1 MSGIAEQIM
10 NRLNAL
16 EGQNVAVR
24 VKQLEDTIS
33 EMNRIN
39 NATTAEVQHLRDL
52 LNTMGQP
59 RDNKRR
65 MVESKHMMP
74 EKFGTEKNPSWRSWR
89 REVVEFVQN
98 HDDALAKALLATE
111 TGPNPVLTTDL
122 PVLNPFDDSQL
133 RALLANRCV
142 KGSAAGNLV
151 DNFANSTG
159 LELWRNL
166 SGYFNPLVEFRKV
179 EQTMSVM
186 NPGRAKDLTRLGE
199 MIPAWENLYEE
210 NKRRTGDMIPDTWKT
225 GTLYRMMPQ
234 SLENELIKDHFKW
247 DTYEKLKAH
256 VYLMIHSRTTGHS
269 PMLHNLEDEPSGA
282 LNEEMEVHDEDGEIY
297 LLGRSS
303 DGKQTIRRKGKRK
316 GPRW

>member
-1 MSGIAEQIM
+1 M

-39 NATTAEVQHLRDL
+39 NATVAEVQNLRDR
-52 LNTMGQP
+52 LNAMGQP

-98 HDDALAKALLATE
+98 HDGALAKALLATE

-122 PVLNPFDDSQL
+122 PVLNVDLFDDSQL

-142 KGSAAGNLV
+142 KGTTAGDLV

-159 LELWRNL
+159 LELEE
-166 SGYFNPLVEFRKV
+166 PFRV
-179 EQTMSVM
+179 LQ
-186 NPGRAKDLTRLGE
+186 P
-199 MIPAWENLYEE
+199 
-210 NKRRTGDMIPDTWKT
+210 
-225 GTLYRMMPQ
+225 
-234 SLENELIKDHFKW
+234 
-247 DTYEKLKAH
+247 
-256 VYLMIHSRTTGHS
+256 SR
-269 PMLHNLEDEPSGA
+269 
-282 LNEEMEVHDEDGEIY
+282 
-297 LLGRSS
+297 
-303 DGKQTIRRKGKRK
+303 
-316 GPRW
+316 